1 MASAGHFDELRGKP
15 SRTDTSTATE
25 VNATNLGA
33 IDAVLTGA
41 WSQFFAQSEAQT
53 PADLDQRAASLQRQ
67 IRDNGVT
74 YNVYADE
81 EGPQRPWSLDLF
93 PLIIDAPSWS
103 RIDEGVQQRMRLLEA
118 VMADVYGP
126 QNYLRAGL
134 LPAALVQ
141 GHPGY
146 LRPMHGA
153 RRDRR
158 K

>member
-1 MASAGHFDELRGKP
+1 M
-15 SRTDTSTATE
+15 
-25 VNATNLGA
+25 
-33 IDAVLTGA
+33 
-41 WSQFFAQSEAQT
+41 
-53 PADLDQRAASLQRQ
+53 RAASLQRQ

-93 PLIIDAPSWS
+93 PLIIDAASWS

-134 LPAALVQ
+134 LPA
-141 GHPGY
+141 
-146 LRPMHGA
+146 
-153 RRDRR
+153 RR
-158 K
+158 